1 MMRNALVLIVA
12 FLVLPWGATTAQK
25 MYKWVDGQ
33 GNVTYHDRPPPAD
46 SGYRVEEKQVRSGAA
61 RTTDEADD
69 AAQKFPVV
77 LYSVP
82 KCSSCDSARA
92 YLQKRKVPFS
102 EKNVEKDV
110 KLQEELKAKAGALAV
125 PTILIG
131 SKVMNGYLESL
142 LEGELNQAGYSKAEA
157 EKTDE
162 KPTRDEQFRAPT
174 Q

>member
-1 MMRNALVLIVA
+1 MMRNIVILIVA
-12 FLVLPWGATTAQK
+12 LLVLPWGAATAQK
-25 MYKWVDGQ
+25 TYKWIDSQ
-33 GNVTYHDRPPPAD
+33 GNVSYHDRAPPAN
-46 SGYRVEEKQVRSGAA
+46 SGYRVEEKQMGSKRERA
-61 RTTDEADD
+61 TDEAED

-82 KCSSCDSARA
+82 KCSSCDAARA

-110 KLQEELKAKAGALAV
+110 KLQDELKAKAGALSV

-142 LEGELNQAGYSKAEA
+142 LEGELNQAGYSKAET
-157 EKTDE
+157 EKSDE
-162 KPTRDEQFRAPT
+162 KPAGDEQFKAPT